1 MPERNAVWF
10 RPVWLGLLAAISA
23 AITVVFTCVTPFAAF
38 AVIAAVTVSR
48 HDTVMLA
55 VALWL
60 TNQAV
65 GFGLLHYPWTASTLA
80 WGAALGAAAVIG
92 TLAALW
98 TLRRLGTRPSLA
110 RSVAAF
116 GAAFILYQLTLFV
129 VAVTWLGGTDM
140 FAPGIV
146 SQVLLINAVT
156 LAGLFALRQV
166 VAGAALLIRRR
177 RAHASPARLA

>member
-1 MPERNAVWF
+1 MSERGSGWF
-10 RPVWLGLLAAISA
+10 RPVWLALLIAISA
-23 AITVVFTCVTPFAAF
+23 VITTVFTCVTPFAAF

-48 HDTVMLA
+48 RDAVLLA

-65 GFGLLHYPWTASTLA
+65 GFGVLHYPWTVSTIA
-80 WGAALGAAAVIG
+80 WGIALGVAAVIG

-98 TLRRLGTRPSLA
+98 TFRRLGSRPPLA

-116 GAAFILYQLTLFV
+116 GVAFVLYQLVLFV
-129 VAVTWLGGTDM
+129 VAVSWLGGTDM
-140 FAPGIV
+140 FMPGIV

-156 LAGLFALRQV
+156 LVGLFGLRQL

-177 RAHASPARLA
+177 RAQASPARLA

>member
-1 MPERNAVWF
+1 MSERNSVWF
-10 RPVWLGLLAAISA
+10 RPLWFGLLVAVSA
-23 AITVVFTCVTPFAAF
+23 AITTVFTCVTPFAAF

-48 HDTVMLA
+48 RDAVMLA
-55 VALWL
+55 AALWL

-80 WGAALGAAAVIG
+80 WGLALGGAAMIG
-92 TLAALW
+92 TLAAL
-98 TLRRLGTRPSLA
+98 GTFQHLASRPPLA

-116 GAAFILYQLTLFV
+116 VASFVLYQLTLYV
-129 VAVTWLGGTDM
+129 VAASWLGGTEM

-146 SQVLLINAVT
+146 SQVLVINAVT
-156 LAGLFALRQV
+156 LAGLVALRQV

-177 RAHASPARLA
+177 AHASPVRLA

>member
-1 MPERNAVWF
+1 MSESKWF
-10 RPVWLGLLAAISA
+10 RPAWLGLLVLISA
-23 AITVVFTCVTPFAAF
+23 AITIVFTCVTPFAAF
-38 AVIAAVTVSR
+38 AVIAAVSVPR
-48 HDTVMLA
+48 RDAVLLA
-55 VALWL
+55 IALWL

-65 GFGLLHYPWTASTLA
+65 GFGLLHYPWAAPTLA
-80 WGAALGAAAVIG
+80 WGVALGVAAVLG

-98 TLRRLGTRPSLA
+98 TFRRLGSLPSLA

-116 GAAFILYQLTLFV
+116 GVAFAFYQLTLFA
-129 VAVTWLGGTDM
+129 VAAMWLGGTDM

-146 SQVLLINAVT
+146 SQVLVINAVT
-156 LAGLFALRQV
+156 LLGLFALRQV